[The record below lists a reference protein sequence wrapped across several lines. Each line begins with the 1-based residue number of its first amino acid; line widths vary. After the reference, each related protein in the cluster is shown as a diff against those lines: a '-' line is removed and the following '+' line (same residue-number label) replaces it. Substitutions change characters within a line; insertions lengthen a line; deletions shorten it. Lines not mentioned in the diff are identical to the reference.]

1 MSVRQDRWARHHHT
15 PLIDFP
21 SGMNLQSIKRGKCS
35 RLLAECWQDA
45 RMRTRRS
52 LLQEFSGACGDLGT
66 FIPHAIGAMTVAGL
80 APTGVLFGLGVFLI
94 FTGLFYGLPLPVQPM
109 KAVSAVILT
118 DGLRPGE
125 VVAAGMMLGLILLGL
140 GMSGWIGRLARA
152 IPQSVSAGLQLGLG
166 LLMGILGIRL
176 MLETPWIG
184 FGALVLLLLL
194 TPHSPAAPITVVA
207 AAILGSIDHSVIIPN
222 ESASAPGVLQV
233 VIPTW
238 AEIWRSLQIAVL
250 PQLSLTVAN
259 AVIVTASLSRELF
272 PVSGSIAN
280 ERNLAL
286 SSGLANVLLSPFG
299 AMPMCHGAG
308 GLQAQYRF
316 GARTGLA
323 PVILGVVL
331 LALAVGFADHAASLF
346 AIIPIGAVGA
356 LLILAGT
363 DLAISRRLFD
373 GKPSCLPVIGVTALV
388 TLTINPALGLVLGW
402 VAELV
407 RAAIVRRLIPERPP
421 L

>member
-1 MSVRQDRWARHHHT
+1 MSQRSASRANDRSFIQGA
-15 PLIDFP
+15 
-21 SGMNLQSIKRGKCS
+21 
-35 RLLAECWQDA
+35 
-45 RMRTRRS
+45 
-52 LLQEFSGACGDLGT
+52 SGACGDLGT
-66 FIPHAIGAMTVAGL
+66 FIPHVIGAMTVAGL
-80 APTGVLFGLGVFLI
+80 APAGVLLGFGLFLI
-94 FTGLFYGLPLPVQPM
+94 STGLLYGLPLPVQPM

-118 DGLRPGE
+118 DGLKPGE
-125 VVAAGMMLGLILLGL
+125 VAAAGMMLGVVLLVL
-140 GMSGWIGRLARA
+140 GVTGWIGRLARA

-166 LLMGILGIRL
+166 LLMGVLGIKL
-176 MLETPWIG
+176 MLETPWIA
-184 FGALVLLLLL
+184 FTALMALFLLSRI
-194 TPHSPAAPITVVA
+194 PRCPAAPLVLIG
-207 AAILGSIDHSVIIPN
+207 AAIAGWATHS
-222 ESASAPGVLQV
+222 AGTPGRIGFTPSLPAI

-238 AEIWRSLQIAVL
+238 ADVWRSLEIAVI
-250 PQLSLTVAN
+250 PQLSLTLTN

-272 PVSGSIAN
+272 REGGLIAS

-286 SSGLANVLLSPFG
+286 SSGLANVVLCPFG

-316 GARTGLA
+316 GGRTGLT
-323 PVILGVVL
+323 PIIFGIVVL
-331 LALAVGFADHAASLF
+331 VLAMGFADHAAALF

-373 GKPSCLPVIGVTALV
+373 GKPSCWWVIGVTALV

-402 VAELV
+402 ITEII
-407 RAAIVRRLIPERPP
+407 RAAIVRRLIPERPR

>member
-1 MSVRQDRWARHHHT
+1 
-15 PLIDFP
+15 
-21 SGMNLQSIKRGKCS
+21 
-35 RLLAECWQDA
+35 
-45 RMRTRRS
+45 
-52 LLQEFSGACGDLGT
+52 
-66 FIPHAIGAMTVAGL
+66 MTVAGL
-80 APTGVLFGLGVFLI
+80 APVGVLSGFGIFLI
-94 FTGLFYGLPLPVQPM
+94 ATGLFYGLPLPVQPM

-118 DGLRPGE
+118 GGLRPGE
-125 VVAAGMMLGLILLGL
+125 VAAAGMMIGAVLLVLGIT
-140 GMSGWIGRLARA
+140 GWIGRLARA

-166 LLMGILGIRL
+166 LLMGVLGLKL

-184 FGALVLLLLL
+184 FPALATLFLL
-194 TPHSPAAPITVVA
+194 TRIPRCPAAPIVLTA
-207 AAILGSIDHSVIIPN
+207 AAFVGWMTTRTVISTQVVI
-222 ESASAPGVLQV
+222 APSFPHL

-238 AEIWRSLQIAVL
+238 HEVWRSLEIAVL
-250 PQLSLTVAN
+250 PQLSLTLTN

-272 PVSGSIAN
+272 PTTGSIAR

-286 SSGLANVLLSPFG
+286 SSGLANVLLCPFG

-323 PVILGVVL
+323 PIMFGTGVLV
-331 LALAVGFADHAASLF
+331 LAVGFADHAAALF

-373 GKPSCLPVIGVTALV
+373 GKPSCWWVIGVTALV
-388 TLTINPALGLVLGW
+388 TAAVNPALGLMLGW
-402 VAELV
+402 ITEFI
-407 RAAIVRRLIPERPP
+407 RAAIVRSIYRRTDIS
-421 L
+421 